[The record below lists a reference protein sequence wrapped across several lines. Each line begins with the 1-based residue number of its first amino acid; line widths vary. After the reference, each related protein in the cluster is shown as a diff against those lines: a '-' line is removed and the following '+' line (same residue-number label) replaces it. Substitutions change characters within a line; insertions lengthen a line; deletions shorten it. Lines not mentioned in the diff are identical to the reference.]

1 VLYTSNGAPLFAFGL
16 PIGAVFGV
24 AAFVRERRLD
34 SARRQWPTAAGIITN
49 SSVIEEA
56 IEERNNADKSFIRT
70 TGLFLM
76 FLIRVGF
83 GNQTAGRPAGRF
95 PAGRNGGIREAPGRT
110 TNRYFQEVT
119 SMKC

>member
-1 VLYTSNGAPLFAFGL
+1 
-16 PIGAVFGV
+16 
-24 AAFVRERRLD
+24 
-34 SARRQWPTAAGIITN
+34 
-49 SSVIEEA
+49 VIEEA

-95 PAGRNGGIREAPGRT
+95 PAGRNGGFEKPLEGPQIVISRRLL
-110 TNRYFQEVT
+110 Q
-119 SMKC
+119 